1 MGDFLDMGG
10 YGVFVWPAYGLTVTV
25 LALLLLLRLG
35 RLKRREAE
43 LERLEGKRAPTR
55 REETGRQR
63 SRREEAAREEA
74 GPGAGMADRRRA
86 GGEERA

>member
-10 YGVFVWPAYGLTVTV
+10 YGVFVWPAYALAVMV
-25 LALLLLLRLG
+25 LALLLLSRLG

-43 LERLEGKRAPTR
+43 LERLEGKRSSTR
-55 REETGRQR
+55 REEV
-63 SRREEAAREEA
+63 RREGAPREESGR
-74 GPGAGMADRRRA
+74 GPAMADRRRA